1 MVMRVGMECVV
12 DLVVAEL
19 DRIKKNITTREERAQ
34 VATISAQDQKVGQ
47 LIADAMERVGSN
59 GVITV
64 EESQTLG
71 MEIEHVEGMQF
82 DNGYIS
88 PYMVTDPARMEAVW
102 DNPKIL
108 ITDKKI
114 SSIQDVLPLLEKL
127 AQSGKKELVIIA
139 EDIEG

>member
-1 MVMRVGMECVV
+1 
-12 DLVVAEL
+12 
-19 DRIKKNITTREERAQ
+19 
-34 VATISAQDQKVGQ
+34 
-47 LIADAMERVGSN
+47 MERVGPN

-82 DNGYIS
+82 DSGYIS

-102 DNPKIL
+102 EDPKIL

-114 SSIQDVLPLLEKL
+114 ASVQDILPLLEKL
-127 AQSGKKELVIIA
+127 AQSGKKNW
-139 EDIEG
+139 